1 MNANQFLKAVEQLQG
16 WRECA
21 FLLALAERG
30 FPNYALFSDAV
41 ELKGG
46 GKMRNLLD
54 QSWAMLQDEPSES
67 AIPNMLARLESLSPD
82 TEQYDVYGVFPAFD
96 CCRLFEQA
104 LLNRLNPNRHRAT
117 EASQWAT
124 GTVMSFIE
132 MSEADGMSEDELV
145 RLLDRH
151 ELMKIDKAF
160 QRDVLLSVKRQRTPT
175 EQFVQGL
182 KDEAANNGV
191 SNIGISLQD

>member
-30 FPNYALFSDAV
+30 LPNYALFSEAV
-41 ELKGG
+41 GTNGG
-46 GKMRNLLD
+46 GKMRYLLD
-54 QSWAMLQDEPSES
+54 QAWAILQQEPAES
-67 AIPNMLARLESLSPD
+67 AIPNMLAKLESLSPD
-82 TEQYDVYGVFPAFD
+82 VEQYDVYGVYPAFD
-96 CCRLFEQA
+96 CCRLLEQA

-117 EASQWAT
+117 DASQWAT

-132 MSEADGMSEDELV
+132 VSEAEGMTEDELV

-175 EQFVQGL
+175 AQFVERL
-182 KDEAANNGV
+182 KGEAANAGV
-191 SNIGISLQD
+191 SNIGISFQD

>member
-21 FLLALAERG
+21 FLLALAERA
-30 FPNYALFSDAV
+30 FPNYALFSDAIGM
-41 ELKGG
+41 KGG
-46 GKMRNLLD
+46 GKMRYLLD
-54 QSWAMLQDEPSES
+54 QAWAMLQEEPSES

-82 TEQYDVYGVFPAFD
+82 VEQYDAYGVYPAFD
-96 CCRLFEQA
+96 CCRLLEQA
-104 LLNRLNPNRHRAT
+104 LLNRLNPDRHRAT

-132 MSEADGMSEDELV
+132 VSEGEGMEEDELV

-151 ELMKIDKAF
+151 DLMKIDKAF
-160 QRDVLLSVKRQRTPT
+160 QRDVVLSVKRQRTPT
-175 EQFVQGL
+175 EQFLERL
-182 KDEAANNGV
+182 KEESANQGV
-191 SNIGISLQD
+191 SNIGISLEG

>member
-1 MNANQFLKAVEQLQG
+1 LNANQFLKAVEQLQG

-30 FPNYALFSDAV
+30 LPNYALFSEAV
-41 ELKGG
+41 GTKGG
-46 GKMRNLLD
+46 GKMRYLLD
-54 QSWAMLQDEPSES
+54 QAWAILQQEPAES
-67 AIPNMLARLESLSPD
+67 AIPTMLAKLESLSPD
-82 TEQYDVYGVFPAFD
+82 VEQYDVYGVYPAFD
-96 CCRLFEQA
+96 CCRLLEQA

-132 MSEADGMSEDELV
+132 VSEAEGMTEDEMV

-175 EQFVQGL
+175 AQFVERL
-182 KDEAANNGV
+182 KGEAANAGV